1 MDDKLRER
9 LNALKSAY
17 EPSDTR
23 EEGAISAATR
33 RAVGLPDQSGFVSD
47 VLLRTGLGQGLLMGG
62 GDEIEAFF
70 RSKFGDETY
79 DQALEDVRKKLS
91 VARNE
96 RPVQTAGAEV
106 VGSLLPVVAS
116 AVLTPAS
123 GGAAAPA
130 AAATTARTAGLV
142 SQMLSA
148 GGKAAAVGA
157 GMGATEGFLKGEG
170 GFQNRVDRA
179 VDEGL
184 TGTVVGGTIG
194 AAAPVAKRAYSYLTA
209 SPTERAQ
216 SRVLD
221 MIREQGDTPADVA
234 RRYAER
240 QAASAKPE
248 IIADMYPGSGIVAE
262 SRRVLTA
269 PGANRN
275 ELTDQLVQRMYEQG
289 ERVGGAF
296 EKAVGTDK
304 KFYSVIDDL
313 EQARR
318 QTAAPLYASVYDK
331 PVRTKTLDDLILR
344 APDDVFNEAQRAAR
358 YDGLIFP
365 NIVAQ
370 SKDGARKVV
379 GDYTVKD
386 VDMIKRGI
394 DRIIERE
401 TDAVT
406 GKVSSEGRRA
416 ATLKS
421 ALIGEV
427 DRLAP
432 EYGAARSAWAGP
444 SAVMDAMR
452 KGQRV
457 FNERAEMTTRDIA
470 KMGASEKE
478 GFLVGVLDAVND
490 RLGRKVAGEDTTRAF
505 RSGNAKSQVEA
516 ALAASGREPNEA
528 RKMADALFADIERE
542 ASMARTNNA
551 LRAQSVT
558 APSLAQEQSF
568 RENMR
573 VVPNVLNDMRQG
585 GLGGGLAGLIQRGAD
600 RMSTGMTQ
608 RGMEGTN
615 SEIAR
620 LLFQNNTAGVT
631 SAMEELQRRA
641 AAARRVGQTGLT
653 PGLLSN
659 PIADFGNR

>member
-9 LNALKSAY
+9 LNALKSSY
-17 EPSDTR
+17 EPR
-23 EEGAISAATR
+23 EDAGISAATR

-79 DQALEDVRKKLS
+79 DQALEDVRKKLT

-96 RPVQTAGAEV
+96 RPVQTATAEIG
-106 VGSLLPVVAS
+106 GSLLPVVGS
-116 AVLTPAS
+116 VLMTPAT

-142 SQMLSA
+142 SQMLSS
-148 GGKAAAVGA
+148 GGKAAAIGA

-170 GFQNRVDRA
+170 GFVNRADRA
-179 VDEGL
+179 IEEGI
-184 TGTVVGGTIG
+184 TGGAVGGVIG
-194 AAAPVAKRAYSYLTA
+194 AAAPVAKRAYSYVTA

-221 MIREQGDTPADVA
+221 MISEQGDTPADVA

-240 QAASAKPE
+240 QAGGAKPE
-248 IIADMYPGSGIVAE
+248 ILADLYPGSGIVAE

-275 ELTDQLVQRMYEQG
+275 ELTDQLVQRMYGQG
-289 ERVGGAF
+289 GRVSEAF
-296 EKAVGTDK
+296 EKAVGTNK
-304 KFYSVIDDL
+304 KYFDMRDEL
-313 EQARR
+313 EVMRR
-318 QTAAPLYASVYDK
+318 TNAAPLYAAVYDR
-331 PVRTKTLDDLILR
+331 PIRNSVLDDLIER
-344 APDDVFNEAQRAAR
+344 APPRAFDEAKEAAI
-358 YDGLIFP
+358 YEKLIFP
-365 NIVAQ
+365 NIIAVN
-370 SKDGARKVV
+370 KDGTRKIV

-386 VDMIKRGI
+386 VDMIKRGLDAII
-394 DRIIERE
+394 DAE
-401 TDAVT
+401 TNDF
-406 GKVSSEGRRA
+406 GKLSTKGQKA
-416 ATLKS
+416 YTLKS
-421 ALIGEV
+421 AIVNETDKLV
-427 DRLAP
+427 P
-432 EYGAARSAWAGP
+432 EYAAARSAWAGP
-444 SAVMDAMR
+444 SAVMDAMK
-452 KGQRV
+452 KGNRI
-457 FNERAEMTTRDIA
+457 FNERAEVTARDIS

-490 RLGRKVAGEDTTRAF
+490 RLGRKVSGEDTTRAF
-505 RSGNAKSQVEA
+505 RSGNAKAQVEA
-516 ALAASGREPNEA
+516 ALTATGRDPQEA
-528 RKMADALFADIERE
+528 RKMTDALFSDIERE
-542 ASMARTNNA
+542 ASMARTNAA
-551 LRAQSVT
+551 LRSQSVT

-600 RMSTGMTQ
+600 RVSTGMTQ

-615 SEIAR
+615 AEIAR
-620 LLFQNNTAGVT
+620 LLFQNNPAGVA
-631 SAMEELQRRA
+631 SAMDELQRRA
-641 AAARRVGQTGLT
+641 MAIQRAGQIGPV
-653 PGLLSN
+653 PGLLAN
-659 PIADFGNR
+659 PLADFGNR